1 MNHLDDENGTFAR
14 AIEPHDAPQS
24 TSARTSPT
32 TDVQKPRKRAA
43 SREEPDA
50 NRLYLREI
58 NNRPLLTAE
67 EERKLGKAVQNGDA
81 DARQHMIESNL
92 RLVVKIA
99 RRYTNRG
106 LPLLDLVEEGN
117 LGLIHSIG
125 KFDPDRGFRFSTY
138 ATWWIRQTIERA
150 LMNQCRT
157 IRLPVHVSKAI
168 NRYLRVA
175 RELNQSL
182 GRTPTA
188 EEIARQMDC
197 SPDEIERMK
206 RYNERA
212 TSVDLPISREGE
224 GTLLELIPDSDTPEP
239 PESLGDAEV
248 VPHIERSLDELEARQ
263 QAVIVRR
270 FGLRGH
276 KSATLEQVGAELGVT
291 RERVRQIQ
299 IHALQR
305 LRRTLEAHGLSVETL
320 FASGSS

>member
-1 MNHLDDENGTFAR
+1 MNHFDDEYGTFAR
-14 AIEPHDAPQS
+14 AADQHDAGAADAITQS
-24 TSARTSPT
+24 VAGR
-32 TDVQKPRKRAA
+32 QKPQKEAV

-58 NNRPLLTAE
+58 NKRPLLTADE
-67 EERKLGKAVQNGDA
+67 EQALGRAVQNGDA
-81 DARQHMIESNL
+81 EARQHMIESNL

-182 GRTPTA
+182 GRAPTV
-188 EEIARQMDC
+188 EEIAAEMGC
-197 SPDEIERMK
+197 PPEEIERMK

-212 TSVDLPISREGE
+212 TSVDLPISRDGE
-224 GTLLELIPDSDTPEP
+224 GSVLELIPDPDTPEP
-239 PESLGDAEV
+239 PETVGDAEL

-299 IHALQR
+299 IHALKR
-305 LRRTLEAHGLSVETL
+305 LRRALEAHGISIDTL
-320 FASGSS
+320 FSH